1 MTTESG
7 SGGGISVWVWVAIA
21 AGVLL
26 LILGSFAVFGV
37 GGDDEAATTT
47 VTDAPTTS
55 TSEGETTTTEAETT
69 TTEGE
74 TTTTTTPPTDV
85 AETPVTAVLQPYN
98 DGGAVLFPPGSV
110 EAHWYQWDGQYILL
124 YRGYDAEERLAI
136 CPGNSIETSPANW
149 EFVSNSPFLLP
160 ADEICV
166 DVPKLADPA
175 NGVREC
181 GSLMYYITEIPTT
194 AEGNLFGPSSRT
206 TATASRARP
215 AASPLISPTRRSSSR
230 NKARIRWHRA
240 TSMMVASSSVP
251 PER

>member
-26 LILGSFAVFGV
+26 LILGAFALFGV

-194 AEGNLFGPSSRT
+194 AEGNLFGT
-206 TATASRARP
+206 LEQNDGNGFQGQT
-215 AASPLISPTRRSSSR
+215 
-230 NKARIRWHRA
+230 
-240 TSMMVASSSVP
+240 SSVAADLANT
-251 PER
+251 PEFQPEQGSYSLAPSNVDDGGIVICAS